1 MLQSLSAEIHCCYEH
16 AEQCARRAKN
26 VTDNKL
32 RADYLRLEQGW
43 LKLARSYEL
52 GRRLELFTNES
63 DRRREELDHVTSS
76 AKSTSTHHFDEIEKT
91 IRANP
96 GPKATQIAKVMY
108 GPTGYGEQVH
118 MGCLALLRAGQIE
131 RRGRGGSADPFTY
144 YPAGGS

>member
-1 MLQSLSAEIHCCYEH
+1 MLQSLSAEIRCCYEH
-16 AEQCARRAKN
+16 AEQCARRAKE

-43 LKLARSYEL
+43 VKLARSYEL
-52 GRRLELFTNES
+52 GQRLELFTNEAV
-63 DRRREELDHVTSS
+63 RRREELDRVMPP
-76 AKSTSTHHFDEIEKT
+76 AKSTSTHHFDNIEKT

-96 GPKATQIAKVMY
+96 GLKATQIAQVMY
-108 GPTGYGEQVH
+108 GPSGYGEQVR